1 MCNAVHPM
9 TASAKN
15 ERAAGWG
22 AAALQVRASQGF
34 GTERGLAGTHLES
47 FKLRGCSSPPKKIWR
62 RRSQNVPSIA
72 RVAAGAFGFLTLIQV
87 LDGPLYQRLSQ
98 VVKPRLIVC

>member
-1 MCNAVHPM
+1 MCNAVLAM

-15 ERAAGWG
+15 KRAAGWG

-62 RRSQNVPSIA
+62 RGGQNVPSIA
-72 RVAAGAFGFLTLIQV
+72 RVAAGAFRFLTLIQV
-87 LDGPLYQRLSQ
+87 LDGPVYQRLSG
-98 VVKPRLIVC
+98 VVKPGLIVC